1 MSNQPNATLSN
12 AAAQIDPKGKVYTFR
27 SMKELETL
35 IEESEMRVQHAQE
48 RVQNDFSR
56 VKLSIRQALT
66 IGRIARGIGVVRF
79 AKAAFNAIF
88 KRRW

>member
-1 MSNQPNATLSN
+1 MSDRPNATLSN
-12 AAAQIDPKGKVYTFR
+12 AAAHIGSRGKVYTFR
-27 SMKELETL
+27 TMKELDAL

-48 RVQNDFSR
+48 RVQNDYSR

-66 IGRIARGIGVVRF
+66 IGRIARAIGVVRF
-79 AKAAFNAIF
+79 AKAAFNTFF